1 MLTRE
6 EFTAGQMEQ
15 MSITVAGSMVSPMRE
30 HFMEAVLVLFWQ
42 DMNCTVE
49 LPYACSK

>member
-1 MLTRE
+1 MPTRE

-30 HFMEAVLVLFWQ
+30 HMEAVLVRHFSEA
-42 DMNCTVE
+42 N
-49 LPYACSK
+49 

>member
-1 MLTRE
+1 MPTRE

-30 HFMEAVLVLFWQ
+30 HFMEAVLVRHFSEA
-42 DMNCTVE
+42 N
-49 LPYACSK
+49 